1 VACAA
6 NIVLDYLFMGAL
18 KLGPAGAALGTTIS
32 QAISVLVSLIVII
45 KRKSIVLAKTDFRPH
60 RPVMGKILSIGI
72 PIAVQDGLLHPEYT
86 SPDTGYRYYG
96 TEQFEVLNT
105 IRYLRALDMPLD
117 TVTLERSPASRIV
130 WMDAP
135 LKIVDSQDMEAPI
148 RELDQSQA
156 EAVVFL
162 GKVGLGI
169 SSEHLQAPEQYKK
182 ILEYIENYFFL
193 DFLKKDPYNTF

>member
-1 VACAA
+1 
-6 NIVLDYLFMGAL
+6 
-18 KLGPAGAALGTTIS
+18 
-32 QAISVLVSLIVII
+32 
-45 KRKSIVLAKTDFRPH
+45 
-60 RPVMGKILSIGI
+60 
-72 PIAVQDGLLHPEYT
+72 
-86 SPDTGYRYYG
+86 
-96 TEQFEVLNT
+96 
-105 IRYLRALDMPLD
+105 MPLD

>member
-1 VACAA
+1 
-6 NIVLDYLFMGAL
+6 M
-18 KLGPAGAALGTTIS
+18 
-32 QAISVLVSLIVII
+32 
-45 KRKSIVLAKTDFRPH
+45 
-60 RPVMGKILSIGI
+60 
-72 PIAVQDGLLHPEYT
+72 QDGLLHPEYT

>member
-1 VACAA
+1 MYFIAVACAA
-6 NIVLDYLFMGAL
+6 NIVLDYLL
-18 KLGPAGAALGTTIS
+18 
-32 QAISVLVSLIVII
+32 
-45 KRKSIVLAKTDFRPH
+45 
-60 RPVMGKILSIGI
+60 
-72 PIAVQDGLLHPEYT
+72 
-86 SPDTGYRYYG
+86 
-96 TEQFEVLNT
+96 FEVLNT

-182 ILEYIENYFFL
+182 ILEYIEKHNMQITGFSREITLIDYGFTNDPEKFVFRSSHICGMSVVWIFWCKSIHFFADRGSGSDRDGNRL
-193 DFLKKDPYNTF
+193 S